1 MEDDEG
7 VRVIRLAH
15 GKVNALDLEL
25 TEALVD
31 HFGQLGEASD
41 VRAVV
46 LTGSARGFSAG
57 VDLRRIVDG
66 GAAYVEQFLPTL
78 ADAFVSLF
86 SLPMPVVAA
95 VNGYAIAGGCIL
107 AAACDHRVL
116 ARGGRIGASELQVGV
131 PFPVA
136 ALEVLTHACG
146 RHTEEVV
153 FGGALFSGD
162 DAVRVG
168 LAHEVV
174 DDGVVQR
181 RALEVARSRAAMRS
195 EAYRMAKRQMRGPV
209 LGRIEQNQPL
219 LDPATVEV
227 WASATTAA
235 VIRSHLERVAA
246 RSEASA

>member
-1 MEDDEG
+1 MIEVEDDGG
-7 VRVIRLAH
+7 VRVVRLAH

-31 HFGQLGEASD
+31 HLGQIADASE

-46 LTGSARGFSAG
+46 LTGSTRGFSAG
-57 VDLRRIVDG
+57 VDLRRVVDG
-66 GAAYVEQFLPTL
+66 GAAYVERFLPAL

-116 ARGGRIGASELQVGV
+116 GRGGRIGASELQVGV
-131 PFPVA
+131 PVS

-153 FGGALFSGD
+153 FGGALFSDD

-174 DDGVVQR
+174 DGDVVLT
-181 RALEVARSRAAMRS
+181 RALGVAGSLAAMRS
-195 EAYRMAKRQMRGPV
+195 DAYRMAKRQMRRPA
-209 LGRIEQNQPL
+209 LRRIERDQPL

-235 VIRSHLERVAA
+235 LIRSHLERMAA
-246 RSEASA
+246 R

>member
-95 VNGYAIAGGCIL
+95 VIAANAPIRII
-107 AAACDHRVL
+107 HR
-116 ARGGRIGASELQVGV
+116 
-131 PFPVA
+131 P
-136 ALEVLTHACG
+136 
-146 RHTEEVV
+146 
-153 FGGALFSGD
+153 
-162 DAVRVG
+162 
-168 LAHEVV
+168 
-174 DDGVVQR
+174 
-181 RALEVARSRAAMRS
+181 
-195 EAYRMAKRQMRGPV
+195 
-209 LGRIEQNQPL
+209 
-219 LDPATVEV
+219 
-227 WASATTAA
+227 
-235 VIRSHLERVAA
+235 AA
-246 RSEASA
+246 RNPLRRQRNENSSCTVPAPW